1 MKSVSLFALLIMAGT
16 APAANIITETFSLS
30 TSAAIPDGDLSG
42 LLQIINPSTTI
53 DSIDTITIT
62 LNTTGGWNGDIYAYL
77 WHDGLIS
84 VLLNRPGRTTSLP
97 DGSASSGMTL
107 TLADSA
113 ATDVHLASGALIG
126 TFQPDGR
133 DIHPLS
139 ALDTSPRTDS
149 LADFASHPASGEWRL
164 FIADT
169 ASGGQA
175 TLTSWSVSITGPTSI
190 PEPTS
195 GLFALAAAGFASR
208 RRRCAE

>member
-1 MKSVSLFALLIMAGT
+1 MKSVSLFTLLIMAGT
-16 APAANIITETFSLS
+16 ASAANIITETFSLS
-30 TSAAIPDGDLSG
+30 TSAVIPDGDLSG
-42 LLQIINPSTTI
+42 LVQIINPSTTI
-53 DSIDTITIT
+53 DSIDSITMT

-77 WHDGLIS
+77 WHDGVIS
-84 VLLNRPGRTTSLP
+84 VLLNRPGRTSSLP

-113 ATDVHLASGALIG
+113 ATDVHLAAGALSG

-169 ASGGQA
+169 ATGGQA
-175 TLTSWSVSITGPTSI
+175 TLSSWSISITGPSSI
-190 PEPTS
+190 PEPGT
-195 GLFALAAAGFASR
+195 GLLALTLAGMTTR
-208 RRRCAE
+208 RRRSPR

>member
-16 APAANIITETFSLS
+16 APAATIITETFSLS

-84 VLLNRPGRTTSLP
+84 VLLNRPGRNTSLP

-113 ATDVHLASGALIG
+113 ATDVHLAPGALIG

-190 PEPTS
+190 PEPTT
-195 GLFALAAAGFASR
+195 GLFTLAAVGFASR

>member
-126 TFQPDGR
+126 TFQSDGR

-190 PEPTS
+190 PEPTT
-195 GLFALAAAGFASR
+195 GLFALAAVGFASR
-208 RRRCAE
+208 RRRCPG